1 MKITMPNGTV
11 IEGTVNEFTA
21 LAQKDINPVIVN
33 IEMKHEDDMHEVI
46 RKLGQQ
52 LRAAKP
58 SVY

>member
-21 LAQKDINPVIVN
+21 LAQKDSNPVIVN
-33 IEMKHEDDMHEVI
+33 IEMKHEADMHEVI